1 MKSSYNRML
10 ETETA
15 PLGDEIKVMIMNG
28 IGTQLVNFLL
38 ILLCLIAAGCSQT
51 PKDPLTVNDPPDN
64 PTDLGSFKP
73 QYQHARSRLKFKSN
87 RLKNPSLQNTVWD
100 RLLSLYSLP
109 ETDNARIDK
118 EIDWYLQHP
127 AALSIIQK
135 RAEPYLHH
143 ILNEVE
149 AKNIPGELALL
160 PVVES
165 AFVPDAYSHASA
177 SGLWQ
182 FIPSTGEE
190 YGLRQNDWYDG
201 RRDVYASTKAA
212 TTYLKELS
220 ETFDGDWLLALASYN
235 CGKNR
240 VKKSMEYNEN
250 RRLPTDF
257 WSLNLPKET
266 LDYVPK
272 LLAVAKIFAHAE
284 DYNLH
289 LERIPNKP
297 YFEVVD
303 VKSPIDLHKAAQ
315 LANTPYDKFMKL
327 NPGFNRSC
335 TAPEGPHHLL
345 IPINNV
351 QTFKYKLAQLSYDE
365 RIDLNQLQRE
375 KQHLAARRATPKL
388 TESKPVSPAPI
399 HDTRYKIKTGDTLL
413 SIAKKSDTTV
423 SEIRRLNRLK
433 GDTARLGAYI
443 KLPDNGKA
451 VVAYTAKKQPIN
463 VKRPSLANAITYTVK
478 PGDTLWNISQRFSVS
493 AKDLAA
499 WNNMS
504 LKSALVAG
512 KKISLKPTSR
522 QQYASASTSVR
533 LIHYTV
539 KKGDSLTGIAR
550 KFNVSIGDLQK
561 SNPDLPHKGGVR
573 YGQKL
578 KIIVSG
584 QSPT

>member
-1 MKSSYNRML
+1 
-10 ETETA
+10 
-15 PLGDEIKVMIMNG
+15 MIMHT
-28 IGTQLVNFLL
+28 IGNKLVIFLL
-38 ILLCLIAAGCSQT
+38 FLLCLIAAGCSQT
-51 PKDPLTVNDPPDN
+51 PKDPLTLNEPADSH
-64 PTDLGSFKP
+64 TGSENLK
-73 QYQHARSRLKFKSN
+73 QQHHYASSRLKFKDN
-87 RLKNPSLQNTVWD
+87 KAKNPVLKNTVWD

-109 ETDNARIDK
+109 EIDNARIDK

-127 AALSIIQK
+127 ASLSIIQK

-143 ILNEVE
+143 ILNEIE

-165 AFVPDAYSHASA
+165 AFVPDAYSHADA

-190 YGLRQNDWYDG
+190 YGLQQNSWYDG

-240 VKKSMEYNEN
+240 VKKSIEHNEN
-250 RRLPTDF
+250 NSLPTDF
-257 WSLNLPKET
+257 WSLDLPKET

-272 LLAVAKIFAHAE
+272 LLAVAKIFAHAQ

-289 LERIPNKP
+289 LEHIPNAP

-303 VKSPIDLHKAAQ
+303 VKSPIDLRKAAQ
-315 LANTPYDKFMKL
+315 LANTSYDKFMKL

-345 IPINNV
+345 IPVNRV
-351 QTFKYKLAQLSYDE
+351 QSFKYNLAQLSYDE
-365 RIDLNQLQRE
+365 RVDMHQLQRE
-375 KQHLAARRATPKL
+375 KQQLAARRPAAPKAAA
-388 TESKPVSPAPI
+388 SKPETTAPI
-399 HDTRYKIKTGDTLL
+399 QHTRYKIKTGDTLR

-423 SEIRRLNRLK
+423 AEIRKLNHLK
-433 GDTARLGAYI
+433 SNTARLGAYLQ
-443 KLPDNGKA
+443 LPNQGKSVATNTNWKQPPNGKKP
-451 VVAYTAKKQPIN
+451 Y
-463 VKRPSLANAITYTVK
+463 LANAITYTVK
-478 PGDTLWNISQRFSVS
+478 PGDTFWNISQRFSVS
-493 AKDLAA
+493 PKDLAA

-512 KKISLKPTSR
+512 KKISLKPASR
-522 QQYASASTSVR
+522 QQYASASSAIR

-550 KFNVSIGDLQK
+550 KFNVSIDDLQK
-561 SNPDLPHKGGVR
+561 SNPGLPAKGSVR

>member
-1 MKSSYNRML
+1 MH
-10 ETETA
+10 A
-15 PLGDEIKVMIMNG
+15 
-28 IGTQLVNFLL
+28 IGNKLVNYPL
-38 ILLCLIAAGCSQT
+38 ILLCLIAVGCSQT
-51 PKDPLTVNDPPDN
+51 PKEPLKVSENSNNYPEFDSYTPKLP
-64 PTDLGSFKP
+64 
-73 QYQHARSRLKFKSN
+73 HANTRLKFKRN
-87 RLKNPSLQNTVWD
+87 KPNNPALKNTVWD

-109 ETDNARIDK
+109 ETDNARINK
-118 EIDWYLQHP
+118 ELNWYLQHP
-127 AALSIIQK
+127 ASLAIIQQ

-182 FIPSTGEE
+182 FIPSTGQE
-190 YGLRQNDWYDG
+190 YGLEQNAWYDG
-201 RRDVYASTKAA
+201 RRDVYTSTKAA

-240 VKKSMEYNEN
+240 VKKSIDHNEN
-250 RRLPTDF
+250 RNLPTDY
-257 WSLNLPKET
+257 WSLSLPKET
-266 LDYVPK
+266 MDYVPK
-272 LLAVAKIFAHAE
+272 LLAVAKIFANAE

-289 LERIPNKP
+289 LQRIPNKP

-315 LANTPYDKFMKL
+315 LANTPYDKFIKL

-351 QTFKYKLAQLSYDE
+351 QTFKHKLAQLPFDQ
-365 RIDLNQLQRE
+365 RVDFHQLQRE
-375 KQHLAARRATPKL
+375 KQRSAKPEARPVVAA
-388 TESKPVSPAPI
+388 SKHEDKAPI
-399 HDTRYKIKTGDTLL
+399 HNSRYKIKTGDTLL
-413 SIAKKSDTTV
+413 SIAQKANTTV
-423 SEIRRLNRLK
+423 SEIRQLNHLK
-433 GDTARLGAYI
+433 DNTARLGTYLT
-443 KLPDNGKA
+443 LPGDSKII
-451 VVAYTAKKQPIN
+451 TAKAGNAHVQPKK
-463 VKRPSLANAITYTVK
+463 VKKTTAAGNITYTVK

-493 AKDLAA
+493 PKELAA

-504 LKSALVAG
+504 PKSALVAG
-512 KKISLKPTSR
+512 RKLSLKPTSR
-522 QQYASASTSVR
+522 QQYASASSSVR
-533 LIHYTV
+533 LIRYTV
-539 KKGDSLTGIAR
+539 KKGDSLTAIAR
-550 KFNVSIGDLQK
+550 KFNVSIDDLQK
-561 SNPDLPHKGGVR
+561 SNPDLPSKGNVR

>member
-1 MKSSYNRML
+1 MH
-10 ETETA
+10 T
-15 PLGDEIKVMIMNG
+15 
-28 IGTQLVNFLL
+28 IGNKLVNYPL
-38 ILLCLIAAGCSQT
+38 ILLCLIATGCSQT
-51 PKDPLTVNDPPDN
+51 PKEPLTVNTQPDN
-64 PTDLGSFKP
+64 YTDFDRYKP
-73 QYQHARSRLKFKSN
+73 QYPHASSRLKFKNNTPKSPA
-87 RLKNPSLQNTVWD
+87 LKNTVWD

-109 ETDNARIDK
+109 EIDNARIDK
-118 EIDWYLQHP
+118 EVEWYLQHP
-127 AALSIIQK
+127 ASLSIIQQ

-165 AFVPDAYSHASA
+165 AFVPDAYSHAAA

-182 FIPSTGEE
+182 FIPSTGQE
-190 YGLRQNDWYDG
+190 YGLQQNDWYDG

-240 VKKSMEYNEN
+240 VKKSIEYNEN
-250 RRLPTDF
+250 RQLPTDY

-284 DYNLH
+284 YYNLH

-303 VKSPIDLHKAAQ
+303 VKSPIDLRKAAQ
-315 LANTPYDKFMKL
+315 LANTPYDQFMKL

-335 TAPEGPHHLL
+335 TAPEGPHRLL
-345 IPINNV
+345 IPINNA
-351 QTFKYKLAQLSYDE
+351 QTFKYKLAQLPYDQ
-365 RIDLNQLQRE
+365 RVDFHRLQRE
-375 KQHLAARRATPKL
+375 KQQVAQHQTPKVAV
-388 TESKPVSPAPI
+388 SKPDVTAPAPI
-399 HDTRYKIKTGDTLL
+399 HNTRYKIKTGDTLL
-413 SIAKKSDTTV
+413 AIAKKSDTTV
-423 SEIRRLNRLK
+423 SKIRRLNHLK
-433 GDTARLGAYI
+433 GNTARLGTYL
-443 KLPDNGKA
+443 KLPDDGKA
-451 VVAYTAKKQPIN
+451 VATNTAKNPLTK
-463 VKRPSLANAITYTVK
+463 VKKPTLANTITYTVK

-493 AKDLAA
+493 PKDLAA
-499 WNNMS
+499 WNNMT
-504 LKSALVAG
+504 LKSSLVAG

-522 QQYASASTSVR
+522 QQYASASASVR
-533 LIHYTV
+533 LIRYTV
-539 KKGDSLTGIAR
+539 EKGDSLTGIAR
-550 KFNVSIGDLQK
+550 KFNVSIDDLQK
-561 SNPDLPHKGGVR
+561 SNPDLPSKGGVR

-578 KIIVSG
+578 KIIVSE
-584 QSPT
+584 SPT